1 MNRIQANESMALCLN
16 RDSKGRLS
24 ASLRLEISRQKG
36 VVKQY
41 RRVDCSYYEVERE
54 LESSDQLKIKI

>member
-1 MNRIQANESMALCLN
+1 MALSLN
-16 RDSKGRLS
+16 LDSKGTSRGV
-24 ASLRLEISRQKG
+24 EISRQKG